1 MPLEFAHQ
9 NRFWQS
15 GNQVVQL
22 QPQPDLG
29 ISYLLDD
36 SLARIK
42 SRPFVFNVMVAG
54 ASDLGKSTF
63 LNTFFRT
70 DIANVDEEEDKPMS
84 TPHLFQTRVYPVQVE
99 EEGVQFQLT
108 AVDCSG
114 LGEGLDRG
122 DDVDMIIEYID
133 EQYRRYMIQEHAAH
147 RPTVLPDTRIHLL
160 FYLLPSTKGRLTEFD
175 AHNLRKLAQKT
186 NVIPLISKA
195 DVYTQDELA
204 RVKTKLTAEIS
215 HYELGLY
222 TGPHNED
229 VPHTGSLITTP
240 FAVIGSNQTHEVQGR
255 QVRARQYPWGLIEV
269 ENPEHCDIPRLRC
282 WLMKECLLDVID
294 KTHAC
299 FYADF
304 RARLMRLNGRPE
316 SIMPFDDGFETKI
329 TSTQQKFARVMAE
342 RENDLRQTFMER
354 IRVKEIELRDYE
366 AKLRTVREALLR
378 ELELEQLELERE
390 EANLPEEPVEKPKP
404 AKSG

>member
-1 MPLEFAHQ
+1 M
-9 NRFWQS
+9 S

-204 RVKTKLTAEIS
+204 RVKTK
-215 HYELGLY
+215 
-222 TGPHNED
+222 
-229 VPHTGSLITTP
+229 
-240 FAVIGSNQTHEVQGR
+240 
-255 QVRARQYPWGLIEV
+255 
-269 ENPEHCDIPRLRC
+269 
-282 WLMKECLLDVID
+282 
-294 KTHAC
+294 
-299 FYADF
+299 
-304 RARLMRLNGRPE
+304 

-404 AKSG
+404 AKSGAV